1 MMSAEAELYYI
12 HQPTTERPVAHPVTF
27 LSVQAFLT
35 DEPACRALW
44 EFIAGQFR
52 TRQKFLTIWPAVR
65 FVAMIQ
71 DPQTALIKGMLLV
84 SAPVNW
90 QIDYVVVHPQAR
102 RQGIAAAL
110 VKRTLNE
117 AYRRGVPYVML
128 TSKDSLRPLY
138 EGECGFSVVGR
149 KDPVAAIKTMS
160 DKPLRLSQDQL
171 HPGGVPASAA
181 SHTS

>member
-1 MMSAEAELYYI
+1 MSAEAELYYI
-12 HQPTTERPVAHPVTF
+12 HQPTAERPVAHPVTF

-44 EFIAGQFR
+44 DFIAGQFR

-128 TSKDSLRPLY
+128 TSKESLRPLY

-149 KDPVAAIKTMS
+149 KDPTPALKAKPTE
-160 DKPLRLSQDQL
+160 KPLRLSTDQL
-171 HPGGVPASAA
+171 HPGGVPSSAA
-181 SHTS
+181 SHSS

>member
-1 MMSAEAELYYI
+1 MSAEAELYYI
-12 HQPTTERPVAHPVTF
+12 CQPTSERPVSHPVTF

-44 EFIAGQFR
+44 DFIASQFR
-52 TRQKFLTIWPAVR
+52 TRQKFLTIWQAVR
-65 FVAMIQ
+65 HVAMIQ
-71 DPQTALIKGMLLV
+71 DPANAMIKGMLLV

-90 QIDYVVVHPQAR
+90 QIDYVVVHPEAR

-128 TSKDSLRPLY
+128 TSRESLRPLY
-138 EGECGFSVVGR
+138 EGECGFTVVGK
-149 KDPVAAIKTMS
+149 KDIVKVTTQTTTTGL
-160 DKPLRLSQDQL
+160 LRQATGEL
-171 HPGGVPASAA
+171 HPGGVPLQPR
-181 SHTS
+181 